1 MKTGTLQGAKLF
13 LMSALPVALLSA
25 VSVAA
30 AELHVPGDFATIQA
44 ALDAALPG
52 DTILVDPGTY
62 MENLRF
68 NGKNVTLK
76 STGGPGGTT
85 IQGTGGTTV
94 DIGPGGAI
102 LGFTITGGTATF
114 GAGMSVNG
122 GGTVI
127 TGNVFDGNRQGS
139 GGFGAAIGGNNSSP
153 IIQQNVFQNNSCDGQ
168 FLSGVVSFVNTSSP
182 RIVNNIFQDN
192 PCRAIN
198 MTLPSGSLP
207 QVINNT
213 IVRNVSGVRVD
224 RRIPTNQQVY
234 RNNLIVGN
242 QIGLEVDFGVESFN
256 PTWENNLVFNNG
268 TDYRGIVDQTGQNG
282 NISADPLLVDFD
294 NGDYHLQSGSPAIG
308 AGSTQDA
315 PEVDF
320 DGVLR
325 GNSIDI
331 GAFQF
336 VPGAEPWRAAQ
347 PRETL
352 AGSAE

>member
-1 MKTGTLQGAKLF
+1 MKTASLKRMKLF
-13 LMSALPVALLSA
+13 LMLAFVATVLSVA
-25 VSVAA
+25 SVAA
-30 AELHVPGDFATIQA
+30 EELHVPGDFATIQA
-44 ALDAALPG
+44 ALDAAQPG
-52 DTILVDPGTY
+52 DAILVDPGTY
-62 MENLRF
+62 VENLQF
-68 NGKNVTLK
+68 NGKNVTLQ
-76 STGGPGGTT
+76 STQGPGGTT

-94 DIGPGGAI
+94 NIGPNGAI

-127 TGNVFDGNRQGS
+127 RGNVFDGNQQGS

-153 IIQQNVFQNNSCDGQ
+153 TIEQNVFQNNSCDGQ
-168 FLSGVVSFVNTSSP
+168 FLSGVVAFVNTSSP
-182 RIVNNIFQDN
+182 RIVNNVFQDN

-224 RRIPTNQQVY
+224 RRIPTSQQIY

-242 QIGLEVDFGVESFN
+242 QSGLEVDFGDESFN

-268 TDYRGIVDQTGQNG
+268 INYRGIMDQTSQNG
-282 NISADPLLVDFD
+282 NISAEPLLVDFD
-294 NGDYHLQSGSPAIG
+294 NGDYHLQGGSPAIG
-308 AGSTQDA
+308 AGSTQGA

-320 DGVLR
+320 DGVPR
-325 GNSIDI
+325 GNSNDI

-336 VPGAEPWRAAQ
+336 VP
-347 PRETL
+347 
-352 AGSAE
+352 

>member
-1 MKTGTLQGAKLF
+1 MPKADSKSPMKKGPSRRAIVF
-13 LMSALPVALLSA
+13 LITVLVVALPSA
-25 VSVAA
+25 VSGAA
-30 AELHVPGDFATIQA
+30 TELRVPGDFPTIQA
-44 ALDAALPG
+44 ALDAAMPG

-62 MENLRF
+62 TENLQF
-68 NGKNVTLK
+68 NGKNVRLE
-76 STGGPGGTT
+76 STGGPGATT
-85 IQGTGGTTV
+85 IQGVGGTTV

-102 LGFTITGGTATF
+102 VGFTVTGGTATF

-122 GGTVI
+122 AGTVI
-127 TGNVFDGNRQGS
+127 AGNVFDGNQQGG

-153 IIQQNVFQNNSCDGQ
+153 VIQQNVFQNNSCDGQ

-192 PCRAIN
+192 PCRAVN
-198 MTLPSGSLP
+198 MTLPAGSLP
-207 QVINNT
+207 EVINNT
-213 IVRNVSGVRVD
+213 IVRNASGVRVD
-224 RRIPTNQQVY
+224 RRISTNQQVY

-268 TDYRGIVDQTGQNG
+268 TDYRGIADQTGQNG
-282 NISADPLLVDFD
+282 NISADPLLVDFV
-294 NGDYHLQSGSPAIG
+294 NGDYHLQTGSPAIG
-308 AGSTQDA
+308 TGSTQGA

-336 VPGAEPWRAAQ
+336 VPG
-347 PRETL
+347 
-352 AGSAE
+352 

>member
-1 MKTGTLQGAKLF
+1 MKTRSLQGAKLF
-13 LMSALPVALLSA
+13 LMSALAVALLSA

-44 ALDAALPG
+44 ALDAALPE

-68 NGKNVTLK
+68 GGKNVTLK
-76 STGGPGGTT
+76 STDGPGGTT

-102 LGFTITGGTATF
+102 LGFTVTGGTATF

-127 TGNVFDGNRQGS
+127 TGNVFDGNQQGA

-234 RNNLIVGN
+234 RNNLIDGN
-242 QIGLEVDFGVESFN
+242 QIGLEVDFGIESFN

-268 TDYRGIVDQTGQNG
+268 TDYRGIADQTGQNG

-294 NGDYHLQSGSPAIG
+294 NGDYHLQGGSPAIG

-336 VPGAEPWRAAQ
+336 VPGEPNRPALLN
-347 PRETL
+347 RVRR
-352 AGSAE
+352 